1 MALKSKSLDLVRPTV
16 PVEAV
21 TKEDLVRVNLNVSK
35 ATRQSW
41 KAAALERD
49 MTLAE
54 LLNEAMSRYLNV
66 PLNK

>member
-35 ATRQSW
+35 ATRQRW

-49 MTLAE
+49 MTLAD
-54 LLNEAMSRYLNV
+54 LLNEAMSTYLNV